1 MLGRHH
7 LKWWKSILEGSL
19 INESI
24 RGRDDIYTIKNGKK
38 GHFLTSNRQSWLNAE
53 NGVHKTDYV
62 IQCSQLIICERR

>member
-1 MLGRHH
+1 MNRLWVR
-7 LKWWKSILEGSL
+7 
-19 INESI
+19 
-24 RGRDDIYTIKNGKK
+24 K